1 MSEFLQDLAEF
12 LVTFKD
18 GLLYFLPGV
27 GRPDRVFDFLLGHL
41 AITFT
46 VMFFAIII
54 GVSLGVLITRVR
66 WLSGPTLKTAG
77 MLYTIPSLALF
88 GIMIPIV
95 GIGFKPAVIAL
106 TLYSLLSIIRN
117 TSVGIDEVD
126 TAIVEAAR
134 GMGMTNTQ
142 ILVQVEIPLA
152 LPVIFAGIRIATV
165 ATISLATLASFF
177 GADSLG
183 SLIFEGIAA
192 GGTRN
197 DKVVAGAVGATVLA
211 ILFAQLIGRAEKSLR
226 KDAEDNHAD

>member
-1 MSEFLQDLAEF
+1 MTEFIHDLIEF
-12 LVTFKD
+12 LVTVKD
-18 GLLYFLPGV
+18 GLLYFVPGV
-27 GRPDRVFDFLLGHL
+27 GRPDRVLDFLLGHL

-54 GVSLGVLITRVR
+54 GVFLGILITRVR
-66 WLSGPTLKTAG
+66 WLSGPVLKTAG

-95 GIGFKPAVIAL
+95 GIGFKPAIIAL

-117 TSVGIDEVD
+117 TAVGIDEVD
-126 TAIVEAAR
+126 SAIKEAAR

-142 ILVQVEIPLA
+142 ILLQVEVPLA

-165 ATISLATLASFF
+165 STISLATLASYF

-183 SLIFEGIAA
+183 NLIFEGIAA

-197 DKVVAGAVGATVLA
+197 DKVVAGAVGATALA
-211 ILFAQLIGRAEKSLR
+211 ILFAQLIGRAERALR
-226 KDAEDNHAD
+226 RG